1 MSFSGEMKEE
11 IARLIPEKE
20 EEVRAELMAIISFCG
35 RILRQEESVAVFM
48 ETENVVLAKTY
59 VKLIKRAFDLQVQL
73 EIRRHGTGKYNQYFI
88 LLSERPEDMLYS
100 EERPE
105 RQKLQQALQ
114 AICMWSAQ
122 ADPRGFLK
130 TPGSMR
136 AYIRGAFLCTGS
148 MSDPGKSYHFEMVC
162 EDEQTAQ
169 ILKELMAGFFVHAKV
184 ILRKQRY
191 IVYLKDS
198 EEIIQI
204 LNVME
209 AHRSLMELENIRI
222 IKDMRNSAN
231 RQSNCDSANI
241 NKMVRTAA
249 RQVDDIRYIEE
260 HFGFEQLPPQLREMA
275 QVRLEN
281 PDVSLQELGTYLD
294 PPVGKS
300 GVNHRLR
307 KLKEIAESLRAGKE
321 K

>member
-20 EEVRAELMAIISFCG
+20 EEVRAELMAIIRFCG

-105 RQKLQQALQ
+105 RQKLQQALR

-148 MSDPGKSYHFEMVC
+148 MSDPGRTDGDHP
-162 EDEQTAQ
+162 
-169 ILKELMAGFFVHAKV
+169 L
-184 ILRKQRY
+184 LRKNPQAGRERG
-191 IVYLKDS
+191 S
-198 EEIIQI
+198 F
-204 LNVME
+204 
-209 AHRSLMELENIRI
+209 HG
-222 IKDMRNSAN
+222 N
-231 RQSNCDSANI
+231 REC
-241 NKMVRTAA
+241 
-249 RQVDDIRYIEE
+249 
-260 HFGFEQLPPQLREMA
+260 
-275 QVRLEN
+275 
-281 PDVSLQELGTYLD
+281 
-294 PPVGKS
+294 
-300 GVNHRLR
+300 
-307 KLKEIAESLRAGKE
+307 RAGKDVCQIN
-321 K
+321 KKSI